1 MPSKEMMLHSG
12 GSLKHVEITY
22 DWDIDRDIIEI
33 YKVWDIV
40 NKREMS
46 LTEKQAAQVIA
57 EIKD

>member
-1 MPSKEMMLHSG
+1 MMIHSG
-12 GSLKHVEITY
+12 GNLKHIEVTF

>member
-1 MPSKEMMLHSG
+1 MPIKEMMLHSG

-46 LTEKQAAQVIA
+46 LTEKQAAQFIA